1 MNKMINPLKK
11 PLMNRLKWKTF
22 GTVAIVM
29 LPIVLLNPSVA
40 QSQNAIEAAN
50 REGGRAVAMFN
61 RSQQAYFMEES
72 QFSQTL
78 QGLRTGLPRFTD
90 NHRYMMGRTRSNPVH
105 YAIARRPEVKSFV
118 GRVILTTLN
127 LEMTTR
133 TIICENNTPG
143 VLVPPSPRIDTNL
156 KLICAPGT
164 TEWIFS
170 SNGTPEQLNSEGK
183 TYVGSMNRAQQAY
196 LLENDRFATTIE
208 SLGLGTFS
216 STIYDYSL
224 DAKPK
229 FSLQYGI
236 SRRND
241 VKSYVGIVER
251 TVNNVNWE
259 ETTIAVLC
267 ENNVPGP
274 VRPPAPILLGG
285 GQAPVC
291 AAGTQQ
297 IVR

>member
-1 MNKMINPLKK
+1 MNKM
-11 PLMNRLKWKTF
+11 MNKIKWKTV
-22 GTVAIVM
+22 GTVAIGT
-29 LPIVLLNPSVA
+29 LSIVLFNPSAA

-50 REGGRAVAMFN
+50 SAGGKAVAIFN
-61 RSQQAYFMEES
+61 RSQQAYFLETS

-78 QGLRTGLPRFTD
+78 QRLRTGLPRFTD
-90 NHRYMMGRTRSNPVH
+90 NHRYMMGRTRSNPTH

-118 GRVILTTLN
+118 GRVILVTLN
-127 LEMTTR
+127 TAMTTR
-133 TIICENNTPG
+133 SIICENNIPG

-164 TEWIFS
+164 TEWSIS
-170 SNGTPEQLNSEGK
+170 SNATAEQLNSEGK
-183 TYVGSMNRAQQAY
+183 MYVGTMNRAQQGY
-196 LLENDRFATTIE
+196 LMETNRFASTVDE
-208 SLGLGTFS
+208 LGLGIPD
-216 STIYDYSL
+216 STIAYNYSL

-229 FSLQYGI
+229 FTLQYGI

-241 VKSYVGIVER
+241 VKSYVGIVEL
-251 TVNNVNWE
+251 TTFGFDD
-259 ETTIAVLC
+259 TTIAVLC

-274 VRPPAPILLGG
+274 IRPAAPILLGG

-297 IVR
+297 INR